1 MKILIPFCLALILS
15 QVLYADTIGGDFTL
29 TDHNGNSWST
39 ADSRGKVIVLTFGYT
54 HCADVCP
61 TALATIAAAMG
72 QLDSDSAKVQPLF
85 VSLDP
90 DRDTQ
95 QTLASYVPWF
105 HTSMIGL
112 TGTPDQLAEI
122 AGRYRVRYQFVGKGE
137 TEHYS
142 LDHSANLYVL
152 DMSGELVRVIPHG
165 LPPQVLTKAIRAAL
179 SRGDGA

>member
-1 MKILIPFCLALILS
+1 MKILIPFCLILVVNQALC
-15 QVLYADTIGGDFTL
+15 ADTIGGDFTL
-29 TDHNGNSWST
+29 TDHTGSPWST
-39 ADSRGKVIVLTFGYT
+39 AGSRGKVIVLTFGYT